1 MPKKCFLIMPYEPKF
16 DDVHHHIL
24 SAAQAVE
31 PGHQIE
37 CLRLDKDQQ
46 GGRIVGR
53 LETAIRET
61 DMCVADL
68 SGGRSNVMWEIGF
81 AMALEKKVILISHCG
96 IELPFDLYDLQHLR
110 YNRDQLRSSLTEPL
124 TTALR
129 HTAQQLSDQ
138 PVRRTLESTSEE
150 IVRFKNRID
159 EQTRTISELHSRATA
174 SQTNHLLIQKEYRQR
189 EIQSAEQAA
198 TIAELRRSNDQFHS
212 MLRPLVSKMETFPK
226 SSTPWNPS
234 TYEGAWINVETESH
248 MYFKNID
255 GQLVAPYCYAANTQ
269 LSGVYHDF
277 RLDPSG
283 EYVFARFDWI
293 HETIAGFAFLKPV
306 SADFLSGAWWYDH
319 EKTANINQMP
329 ELSSGWSS
337 QVRRLP
343 TQKTPAWAE
352 KFFERVK
359 KHGVAGAIQVLR
371 DLGAD

>member
-1 MPKKCFLIMPYEPKF
+1 MIMPYAETF
-16 DDVHHHIL
+16 EDVHEAIL
-24 SAAQAVE
+24 RAAKAVE
-31 PGHQIE
+31 PDHQIE
-37 CLRLDKDQQ
+37 CLRLDDNQQ
-46 GGRIVGR
+46 AGRIVGR
-53 LETAIRET
+53 LENAIRET

-96 IELPFDLYDLQHLR
+96 SALPFDLHDIHHIPYVRDRLR
-110 YNRDQLRSSLTEPL
+110 ASLIEPL
-124 TTALR
+124 TTSLR
-129 HTAQQLSDQ
+129 HTVQQLSDQ

-159 EQTRTISELHSRATA
+159 EQTRTILELHSRATA

-198 TIAELRRSNDQFHS
+198 TIVELRRSNDQFHS
-212 MLRPLVSKMETFPK
+212 MLGPLVSKMETFPK

-255 GQLVAPYCYAANTQ
+255 GQLVAPYCYGANTQ

-283 EYVFARFDWI
+283 EYVFARFKWI
-293 HETIAGFAFLKPV
+293 RETIVGFAFLKPV
-306 SADFLSGAWWYDH
+306 SEDFLSGAWWYDH

-352 KFFERVK
+352 KFFELVK
-359 KHGVAGAIQVLR
+359 KHGVDGAIKAQI
-371 DLGAD
+371 DLGDE

>member
-1 MPKKCFLIMPYEPKF
+1 MPYAETF
-16 DDVHHHIL
+16 EDVHHAIL
-24 SAAQAVE
+24 SAARAVE

-37 CLRLDKDQQ
+37 CLRLDDNQQ
-46 GGRIVGR
+46 AGRIVGR
-53 LETAIRET
+53 LENAIRET

-96 IELPFDLYDLQHLR
+96 SALTFDLHDSHHIPYDRDHLR
-110 YNRDQLRSSLTEPL
+110 ASLIEPL
-124 TTALR
+124 TTSLG

-138 PVRRTLESTSEE
+138 PVRPTLESALEE
-150 IVRFKNRID
+150 NRHYAI
-159 EQTRTISELHSRATA
+159 QTAVHV
-174 SQTNHLLIQKEYRQR
+174 
-189 EIQSAEQAA
+189 A

-212 MLRPLVSKMETFPK
+212 MLGPLVSKMETFPK

-255 GQLVAPYCYAANTQ
+255 GQLVAPYCYGANTQ

-283 EYVFARFDWI
+283 EYVFARFKWI
-293 HETIAGFAFLKPV
+293 RETIVGFAFLKPV
-306 SADFLSGAWWYDH
+306 SEDFLSGAWWYDH

-329 ELSSGWSS
+329 PLSSGWSS

-352 KFFERVK
+352 KFFELVK
-359 KHGVAGAIQVLR
+359 KHGVDGAIKAQI
-371 DLGAD
+371 DLGDE

>member
-1 MPKKCFLIMPYEPKF
+1 MPKKCFLIMPYAKTFE
-16 DDVHHHIL
+16 DVHDAIL
-24 SAAQAVE
+24 SAAKAVE

-37 CLRLDKDQQ
+37 CLRLDDNQQ
-46 GGRIVGR
+46 AGRIVGR

-96 IELPFDLYDLQHLR
+96 SALPFDLHDIHHIPYD
-110 YNRDQLRSSLTEPL
+110 RDQLRASLIEPL
-124 TTALR
+124 TTSLR

-138 PVRRTLESTSEE
+138 PVRPTLESALEE
-150 IVRFKNRID
+150 NRRLVI
-159 EQTRTISELHSRATA
+159 QTAGHV
-174 SQTNHLLIQKEYRQR
+174 
-189 EIQSAEQAA
+189 A
-198 TIAELRRSNDQFHS
+198 TIAELRKTADLVPSMHS
-212 MLRPLVSKMETFPK
+212 MLGALVSKMETFPK

-234 TYEGAWINVETESH
+234 TYEGAWINVETHSH

-283 EYVFARFDWI
+283 EYIFARFHWI
-293 HETIAGFAFLKPV
+293 HEPIAGFAFLKPE
-306 SADFLSGAWWYDH
+306 SADFLSGAWWFDH
-319 EKTANINQMP
+319 QTAANFNQIP
-329 ELSSGWSS
+329 ELSSGWTS

-352 KFFERVK
+352 KFFELVK
-359 KHGVAGAIQVLR
+359 KHGLAGAIKAQIN
-371 DLGAD
+371 LGAE

>member
-1 MPKKCFLIMPYEPKF
+1 MPKKCFLIMPYAETF
-16 DDVHHHIL
+16 EDVHHAIL
-24 SAAQAVE
+24 SAARAVE

-37 CLRLDKDQQ
+37 CLRLDDNQQ
-46 GGRIVGR
+46 AGRIVGR
-53 LETAIRET
+53 LENAIRET

-96 IELPFDLYDLQHLR
+96 SALPFDLHDIHHIPYVRDRLR
-110 YNRDQLRSSLTEPL
+110 ASLIEPL
-124 TTALR
+124 TKSLR
-129 HTAQQLSDQ
+129 HTVQQLSDQ
-138 PVRRTLESTSEE
+138 PVRRTPESAVEIERYKIRIEE
-150 IVRFKNRID
+150 QAKTIVQLQNRDI
-159 EQTRTISELHSRATA
+159 A
-174 SQTNHLLIQKEYRQR
+174 STTNHLLIQKEYRQR

-212 MLRPLVSKMETFPK
+212 MLGPLVSKMETFPK

-255 GQLVAPYCYAANTQ
+255 GQLVAPYCYASNTQ

-306 SADFLSGAWWYDH
+306 SEDFLSGAWWYDH

-329 ELSSGWSS
+329 PLSSGWSS

-343 TQKTPAWAE
+343 NQKTPAWAE
-352 KFFERVK
+352 KFFELVK
-359 KHGVAGAIQVLR
+359 KHGLTGAIKVQK
-371 DLGAD
+371 DLGAE